1 MERNLDLYPDEM
13 TDNERAILASQ
24 DVGKYLGSLNKN
36 VIFEVIV
43 RCLSSLCAQISPE
56 ERDVCSHELQK
67 MFSIIGGGVFNTPE
81 DFSKHMLEQ
90 LNLMQQGEPPSEF
103 ATLPIA

>member
-13 TDNERAILASQ
+13 TDNERAVLASQ

-56 ERDVCSHELQK
+56 ERDVCSHELPKDVPYNRRRRIQY
-67 MFSIIGGGVFNTPE
+67 SGRLLQAHARATPTHARRR
-81 DFSKHMLEQ
+81 SSM
-90 LNLMQQGEPPSEF
+90 
-103 ATLPIA
+103 